1 MEIKLTKDEFTKLY
15 MDRSRTTKQ
24 LAEYLGISEN
34 KLIRAAKKL
43 GLSRREKTNTL
54 IIED

>member
-1 MEIKLTKDEFTKLY
+1 MEIKLTKEEFTKLY

-24 LAEYLGISEN
+24 LAEYLQVSEN
-34 KLIRAAKKL
+34 KVIRAAKKL
-43 GLSRREKTNTL
+43 GLSRREKTNKL

>member
-1 MEIKLTKDEFTKLY
+1 MEIKLTKEEFTKLY

-24 LAEYLGISEN
+24 LAEYLQISEN

>member
-1 MEIKLTKDEFTKLY
+1 MEIKLTAEEFCKLY

-24 LAEYLGISEN
+24 LATYLGVSEN

-43 GLSRREKTNTL
+43 GLSRRQKSNKL
-54 IIED
+54 IIEE